1 MRRCKKV
8 IIVDWLHTYVLTRS
22 EPSLGSDRLMHCS
35 MVLSAETSVRR
46 RKRRSILDFGKFA
59 ITLVITLLVFAAP
72 SCVGILFVLDA
83 ESFGSG
89 PSWFETFLF
98 HVHLALVVVQN
109 IYTKSWAWPLRFPW
123 PSLSSWLSFV
133 SLFWRWWSIF
143 QGLSGVDKLQ
153 WISSIQVINN
163 EQVDATFSHL
173 PLTGGQG
180 GPSISLG
187 LRGSTRFLAWK
198 VVTLEWMSKFGTLPG
213 N

>member
-1 MRRCKKV
+1 MEKHFNS
-8 IIVDWLHTYVLTRS
+8 II
-22 EPSLGSDRLMHCS
+22 
-35 MVLSAETSVRR
+35 
-46 RKRRSILDFGKFA
+46 GKFA
-59 ITLVITLLVFAAP
+59 ITLVITLVFAAP
-72 SCVGILFVLDA
+72 SCVGILSVLDA

-109 IYTKSWAWPLRFPW
+109 IYTKSWVWPLRFPW

-153 WISSIQVINN
+153 WRKIWFSIQVVNN

-180 GPSISLG
+180 GPSIGLG
-187 LRGSTRFLAWK
+187 LQGSAWK
-198 VVTLEWMSKFGTLPG
+198 VVTLEWMSKLGTLPG